1 MDDSGLLTRCF
12 RNAFSL
18 PDSKGIHKTN
28 YSHICRMNLYRLKGL
43 MCFGLLVSGLS
54 ANSQKTLTL
63 TNPSSFQRTDE
74 PITLTRAFLEK
85 KLGRFPAS
93 KYIQLSLNKV
103 PKVVQFD
110 DLNKDGIWDEAF
122 ILQSFAKSQTI
133 VFNVAVTDHPATVKA
148 VVRAH
153 VRQKRKLAD
162 QTFGDQLMV
171 DTMPYN
177 NPPTDFSKQK
187 LPPFLTEGPAW
198 ENDKVG
204 FRKYFDTRN
213 ANDIWGK
220 VTPRMVL
227 DEVGADPSKSYHN
240 FNEEWGMDILKV
252 GPSVGAGALALQTRI
267 SNVDTLVRFGR
278 NVKLTTY
285 EQVADGPL
293 RAIFRIRY
301 SGWKIGSLSPIDVTE
316 EISIAGGQYYFT
328 NKVTLKGAPANSKLV
343 TGLNNFYIKTADSS
357 TSPVS
362 VLSTF
367 GTQSENRGGLGMAV
381 LFPGKASFGK
391 APDAGSDVMNMFTI
405 SMPVNANPLSYRFY
419 SCWEMTD
426 KKFASSTEYKN
437 YLGLEAAK
445 MAAPV
450 IFK

>member
-1 MDDSGLLTRCF
+1 
-12 RNAFSL
+12 
-18 PDSKGIHKTN
+18 
-28 YSHICRMNLYRLKGL
+28 MNFYRLKGL
-43 MCFGLLVSGLS
+43 LCSGLLLSGLS
-54 ANSQKTLTL
+54 ASSQKTLTL
-63 TNPSSFQRTDE
+63 TNPSSFERTDE
-74 PITLTRAFLEK
+74 PVTLTRAFLQK
-85 KLGRFPAS
+85 KLGRFAAS

-122 ILQSFAKSQTI
+122 ILHSFAKNQSI
-133 VFNVAVTDHPATVKA
+133 VFNIAVTDHPATVKA

-220 VTPRMVL
+220 VTARMVL

-240 FNEEWGMDILKV
+240 FNPEWGMDLLKV

-267 SNVDTLVRFGR
+267 NSRDTLVRFGR

-285 EQVADGPL
+285 EQIADGPL

-301 SGWKIGSLSPIDVTE
+301 SGWKIGSLPLVDVVE
-316 EISIAGGQYYFT
+316 EISIAGGQHYFS
-328 NKVTLKGAPANSKLV
+328 NKVTIKGAPSGSRLV
-343 TGLNNFYIKTADSS
+343 TGLNNFYVKNADSAK
-357 TSPVS
+357 SPVS
-362 VLSTF
+362 LLSTF
-367 GTQSENRGGLGMAV
+367 GTQSENKDGLGMAV
-381 LFPGKASFGK
+381 LFPGKAGFGK
-391 APDAGSDVMNMFTI
+391 APDAGSDVMNMFMI
-405 SMPVNANPLSYRFY
+405 SMPVNTNPVFYRFY

-426 KKFASSTEYKN
+426 KKFASSAEFKN
-437 YLGLEAAK
+437 YIDREAVK